1 MSKNKKNKNKDLQ
14 NEEINNN
21 DQIVKETALEQ
32 IEPELEETESYKKAS
47 FGEKISLKF
56 RKRLIASRF
65 HTLILIL
72 LLVAVIWGINIW
84 AESKKGVQIDLTK
97 NKLYSITNVTKDQLK
112 NLDKDVLI
120 YVYGFDE
127 SSEYVEFLDQ
137 YKNFNKKINYQI
149 IDETNNYD
157 IVSKYNLGQYS
168 TIIVT
173 CGEKDKIIYPEYEF
187 FETDQVTGEEVNIA
201 EEAITNAILKVSID
215 DPIKVYFAIGTGGYS
230 KDTLS
235 YLSSELENQ
244 VYELEDLNL
253 LTITEIPSDCDI
265 LALLGLENDITEPQ
279 SELIKNY
286 VNNGGDLLVC
296 SLVPNDGTEFT
307 NLQSV
312 LDLYG
317 AKLNKGI
324 LYEQDS
330 NHRLSLGSYGVE
342 PSYLI
347 PGYSLYNPI
356 TSKFQDGNSQK
367 MVVMPISQSIT
378 VSEVSDEN
386 VNVTES
392 EILSTSSKCYN
403 ITDYSNGI
411 TESSFDGLEP
421 NTFTVATELTRTLT
435 NGENEVE
442 SKLVI
447 YGNDSFITDQML
459 YNFGGLGN
467 FDLIT
472 NTFAELAGEEDLITV
487 KKVTNNTI
495 FQKTETQDRI
505 TKLIIF
511 GVPVILILSGII
523 IWTYRKR
530 KR

>member
-1 MSKNKKNKNKDLQ
+1 M
-14 NEEINNN
+14 
-21 DQIVKETALEQ
+21 
-32 IEPELEETESYKKAS
+32 
-47 FGEKISLKF
+47 
-56 RKRLIASRF
+56 
-65 HTLILIL
+65 
-72 LLVAVIWGINIW
+72 
-84 AESKKGVQIDLTK
+84 
-97 NKLYSITNVTKDQLK
+97 
-112 NLDKDVLI
+112 
-120 YVYGFDE
+120 
-127 SSEYVEFLDQ
+127 
-137 YKNFNKKINYQI
+137 
-149 IDETNNYD
+149 
-157 IVSKYNLGQYS
+157 
-168 TIIVT
+168 
-173 CGEKDKIIYPEYEF
+173 
-187 FETDQVTGEEVNIA
+187 
-201 EEAITNAILKVSID
+201 
-215 DPIKVYFAIGTGGYS
+215 
-230 KDTLS
+230 
-235 YLSSELENQ
+235 
-244 VYELEDLNL
+244 
-253 LTITEIPSDCDI
+253 
-265 LALLGLENDITEPQ
+265 
-279 SELIKNY
+279 
-286 VNNGGDLLVC
+286 
-296 SLVPNDGTEFT
+296 
-307 NLQSV
+307 
-312 LDLYG
+312 
-317 AKLNKGI
+317 
-324 LYEQDS
+324 
-330 NHRLSLGSYGVE
+330 
-342 PSYLI
+342 I